1 MRAKTHCHLLLNKSL
16 VMSRKQRKF
25 LKTTF
30 LNANGCQTRPIAMG
44 RKKGRKSGNMIRPG
58 SPAHSVADSPISCH
72 HGSSALVI
80 AGSPVMDEQIVWI
93 HQMQVVLLLIP
104 IGWFAGFI

>member
-1 MRAKTHCHLLLNKSL
+1 
-16 VMSRKQRKF
+16 MSRKQRKF

-30 LNANGCQTRPIAMG
+30 LNANGCQTRPIGDG

-58 SPAHSVADSPISCH
+58 SPAHSATNSPDLVIT
-72 HGSSALVI
+72 GSSALVI
-80 AGSPVMDEQIVWI
+80 VGSPVMGEQIDWI

-104 IGWFAGFI
+104 MESFAGFI